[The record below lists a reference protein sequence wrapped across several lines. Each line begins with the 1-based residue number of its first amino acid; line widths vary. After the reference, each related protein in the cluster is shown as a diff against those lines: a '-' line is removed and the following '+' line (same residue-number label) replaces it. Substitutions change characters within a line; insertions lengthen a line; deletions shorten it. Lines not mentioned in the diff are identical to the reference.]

1 MATYT
6 SNLDLKKPAQSD
18 KIRIADIN
26 NNMDTIDSTIGAI
39 GTRSVTE
46 QLTDIEGSIAIVSTG
61 NVHVAIS
68 AGQYVYIKGHDTLS
82 DGLYTADSAL
92 AANATLSSSNVTAVS
107 GGGLNSLSN
116 HIANIGS
123 YLYEN
128 INKSVSANTWTT
140 TKSISLTAGTWLVIS
155 YMDLNVSVSGIYNNR
170 LSALSTNQVVRNVG
184 TNGGGC
190 VNARVYTS
198 NASFTVDADAY
209 VESNVTVRGILQA
222 IRLNA

>member
-68 AGQYVYIKGHDTLS
+68 AGQYIYIKGHDTLS
-82 DGLYTADSAL
+82 DGLYTANSAL

-116 HIANIGS
+116 QITNLQKNADIISTATTEFVAGQTMTLTNNCDDYEFIALQCNSNATGNPGQGRGIALIPTAMSASCFYPLYIG
-123 YLYEN
+123 
-128 INKSVSANTWTT
+128 AT
-140 TKSISLTAGTWLVIS
+140 
-155 YMDLNVSVSGIYNNR
+155 SGYIR
-170 LSALSTNQVVRNVG
+170 IALSNNTIVFDG
-184 TNGGGC
+184 MSFTTLY
-190 VNARVYTS
+190 VYT
-198 NASFTVDADAY
+198 VY
-209 VESNVTVRGILQA
+209 GIGK
-222 IRLNA
+222 RK